1 MSPQLWVSSMP
12 VWCAQTGQLVA
23 AMCAGGI
30 GALFLV
36 AGIAKLRAHD
46 VFLGTLASYR
56 LLPEWL
62 YESTAWGLAL
72 AETCVA
78 VLLFSG
84 IGTVGGSCV
93 AVVLLGVFACAMGV
107 NVLRGRT
114 DLSCGCTPGVMGKK
128 LSWGLV
134 LRTLLCAVVAL
145 VPGVVLASTGGPERA
160 LWVQGVAGGVCVYLL
175 WQAMQV
181 LPPVR
186 VPGSGG
192 QEYGA

>member
-1 MSPQLWVSSMP
+1 MSPQAWVSSMP
-12 VWCAQTGQLVA
+12 IGCVLAGQLVA
-23 AMCAGGI
+23 ALCAGGL

-36 AGIAKLRAHD
+36 AGVAKLRAHD
-46 VFLGTLASYR
+46 TFLGTLASYR
-56 LLPEWL
+56 LVPEGL
-62 YESTAWGLAL
+62 YETAAWALAI

-84 IGTVGGSCV
+84 VGTVAGSLV
-93 AVVLLGVFACAMGV
+93 AAALLCVFAGAMGV

-114 DLSCGCTPGVMGKK
+114 DLSCGCTPGVEGKK

-134 LRTLLCAVVAL
+134 LRTVLCAVVAL
-145 VPGVVLASTGGPERA
+145 APCVVLASVGGPAPA
-160 LWVQGVAGGVCVYLL
+160 LWVQGVVGGVCVYLL
-175 WQAMQV
+175 WQAVQV

-186 VPGSGG
+186 VPGSGV

>member
-1 MSPQLWVSSMP
+1 MYER
-12 VWCAQTGQLVA
+12 A
-23 AMCAGGI
+23 A
-30 GALFLV
+30 
-36 AGIAKLRAHD
+36 
-46 VFLGTLASYR
+46 
-56 LLPEWL
+56 W
-62 YESTAWGLAL
+62 AL
-72 AETCVA
+72 AIWETCVA

-84 IGTVGGSCV
+84 IGKVAGRCVG
-93 AVVLLGVFACAMGV
+93 AALLGVFAGAMGV

-145 VPGVVLASTGGPERA
+145 APGVVLASTGGPERA
-160 LWVQGVAGGVCVYLL
+160 LWAQGVAGGVCVYLL

-192 QEYGA
+192 QVYGAGLWCL